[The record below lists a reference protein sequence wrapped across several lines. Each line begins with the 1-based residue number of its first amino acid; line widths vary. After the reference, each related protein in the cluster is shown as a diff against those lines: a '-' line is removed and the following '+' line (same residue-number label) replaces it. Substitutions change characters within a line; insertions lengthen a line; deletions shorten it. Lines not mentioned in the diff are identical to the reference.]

1 MVCQLEINRQTT
13 LSALKIAK
21 DNGVVT
27 IFNPAPAP
35 EQGPLSSDF
44 YKYSDVICP
53 NETEVGFSFETVCNQ
68 IVFLDHLNLL

>member
-1 MVCQLEINRQTT
+1 MVCQLEIERQTT

-21 DNGVVT
+21 EHGVVT

-35 EQGPLSSDF
+35 EQEPLSNDF

-53 NETEVGFSFETVCNQ
+53 NETEVGHYYKSAQNLRKYFSSI
-68 IVFLDHLNLL
+68 IVI